1 MGGKPSRAGYSKI
14 EDGQR
19 KGIKI
24 VVMGASV
31 GKSTL
36 IRRFTADKK
45 LKTMAMGDSSTWAK
59 RVTAPWTT
67 AEMNI
72 FEVRGPKIRL
82 LFSRLLRNA
91 DIVLKLYD
99 ATDECSRE
107 AIKNKFSRTIKFK
120 APRAKVF
127 LVGNRADVDVADA
140 ERGVFDVEEVDSK
153 HGRIKHVVVSA
164 ETGFNVERLFSIAV
178 FDAFPEG
185 GTGHDVSRPDVD
197 CDSPPTKTKLCRDM
211 STYKMNT
218 KIKGLCLIINNRDF
232 DRTDLPPDQRLA
244 TRHGTDTDA
253 KRLRDLFLEI
263 GFHVQQK
270 DNLTDTE
277 MLRQSHV
284 SAYTEDHSQYSC
296 FVCCILSHGSE
307 NNHGSVYGVN
317 CRDIAISSLTYPFQ
331 ARNCPS
337 LAGKPKLFFIQACQG
352 DKFMKGLETDVP
364 DVVPRPRRV
373 EIIPD
378 EADFLLM
385 MSTCP
390 GYVALRNIVE
400 GSHFMQELIATI
412 KGSSG
417 WTMME
422 IAIKVCNRVSRK
434 DFNGYKQVPCLRS
447 TLRKAVILH

>member
-1 MGGKPSRAGYSKI
+1 MGGKPSRDGYTKI
-14 EDGQR
+14 EEGR
-19 KGIKI
+19 NKIIK
-24 VVMGASV
+24 VVVIGDSV

-45 LKTMAMGDSSTWAK
+45 LKTMAMESSATWAK

-72 FEVRGPKIRL
+72 FELHGPKIRL
-82 LFSRLLRNA
+82 LFSFLLRNA
-91 DIVLKLYD
+91 DVVLKLYD
-99 ATDECSRE
+99 ATNERSRDN
-107 AIKNKFSRTIKFK
+107 IKNKFSRTIKFK

-127 LVGNRADVDVADA
+127 LVGNRADVDVTDA
-140 ERGVFDVEEVDSK
+140 EKGVFDVDEIDSK
-153 HGRIKHVVVSA
+153 HGRIKHFIVSA
-164 ETGFNVERLFSIAV
+164 ETGYNVERLFSLAV
-178 FDAFPEG
+178 MDAFPEG
-185 GTGHDVSRPDVD
+185 ETGHCVRAPRMDYDSPAQHVCKDVSA
-197 CDSPPTKTKLCRDM
+197 
-211 STYKMNT
+211 YKMNT
-218 KIKGLCLIINNRDF
+218 KVKGICLIINNKDF
-232 DRTDLPPDQRLA
+232 DQTDLPPDQRLA
-244 TRHGTDTDA
+244 TRHGTETDA
-253 KRLRDLFLEI
+253 RRLRDLFQEI

-270 DNLTDTE
+270 DNLTDTQ

-284 SAYTEDHSQYSC
+284 VAYAEDHSGYSC

-385 MSTCP
+385 LSTCP

-400 GSHFMQELIATI
+400 GSHFMQELISTI

-434 DFNGYKQVPCLRS
+434 DFNGHKQVPCLRS
-447 TLRKAVILH
+447 TLRKSVILH

>member
-1 MGGKPSRAGYSKI
+1 MGGKPSRNGYSKI
-14 EDGQR
+14 EDVQR
-19 KGIKI
+19 KGVKI
-24 VVMGASV
+24 VVLGASV

-36 IRRFTADKK
+36 IRKFTADKK
-45 LKTMAMGDSSTWAK
+45 LKTMAMGDSSTWAR

-72 FEVRGPKIRL
+72 FEVHGPKIRL

-91 DIVLKLYD
+91 DVVLKLYD
-99 ATDECSRE
+99 ATDESSRE
-107 AIKNKFSRTIKFK
+107 SIKNKFSRTIKFK
-120 APRAKVF
+120 APKAKVF

-140 ERGVFDVEEVDSK
+140 ERGVFDVEEIDSK

-164 ETGFNVERLFSIAV
+164 ETGFNVERLFSMAV
-178 FDAFPEG
+178 IDAFPEG
-185 GTGHDVSRPDVD
+185 GTDPVETIPDRARPQ
-197 CDSPPTKTKLCRDM
+197 KLCRDM

-218 KIKGLCLIINNRDF
+218 EVKGLCLIINNRDF

-253 KRLRDLFLEI
+253 RRLRELFQDI
-263 GFHVQQK
+263 GFQVQQK

-277 MLRQSHV
+277 MLRQSNV
-284 SAYTEDHSQYSC
+284 IACAEDHSQYSC

-307 NNHGSVYGVN
+307 NNNGSVYGVN

-352 DKFMKGLETDVP
+352 DKFMMGLETDVP

-378 EADFLLM
+378 EADFLLL

-400 GSHFMQELIATI
+400 GSHFMQELISTI
-412 KGSSG
+412 RGSAG
-417 WTMME
+417 WNMME
-422 IAIKVCNRVSRK
+422 IATKVCNRVSRK

-447 TLRKAVILH
+447 TLRKAVILY